1 MTEKKIGIL
10 AYADDVVLL
19 SENDNELQQLMNE
32 LNFWCEHNK
41 LEVNVGKSK
50 VIHFRTQSKPR
61 IIEEFRCAQNT
72 LETVNQYVY
81 LGLLLTEH
89 LDYLKMSKHI
99 TNSASRTLG
108 LLIQVTRF
116 NVQGGYR
123 LQRTLNY
130 TTVQY

>member
-1 MTEKKIGIL
+1 MTEKTIGIL

-32 LNFWCEHNK
+32 LNVWCEHNK

-61 IIEEFRCAQNT
+61 TIEEFRCAQNT
-72 LETVNQYVY
+72 LEIVNQYVY
-81 LGLLLTEH
+81 LGLLLMEH

-99 TNSASRTLG
+99 TNSASRALD
-108 LLIQVTRF
+108 LLIQVTKF